1 MNINN
6 EEIDIK
12 ENSIFKLSIN
22 VLSILL
28 QDHSSNK
35 NIIFATDTYA
45 EKGYKFHD
53 EITIDKITGYNGQ
66 IIKPRIKKS
75 KIEQEKRIKE
85 KAEVFTPSWICN
97 SQNNLVDNAWFNKEN
112 IFNVENGMS
121 WKTKK
126 GKILFPTDS
135 NKTWY
140 DYVNSVRME
149 VSCGEAPY
157 LVSRYD
163 TTTGDIL
170 NVDNRIG
177 MLDRKIRVINENVN
191 EEKEWYSWVIKAYKS
206 IFGYEWQGDSLL
218 IARENI
224 LYSFIDYYNFKF
236 KKNPNKDQLMEIATI
251 ISWNIFQM
259 DGIKYVI
266 PNSCHLEK
274 QVFQLN
280 LFDDEKSIEEE
291 CIGCK
296 KGNNKLHNGI
306 YCRIM
311 NWNTNRKIKFISLLK

>member
-85 KAEVFTPSWICN
+85 KAEVFTPSWVCN
-97 SQNNLVDNAWFNKEN
+97 NQNNLCDDLWLGYKGAFNTETK
-112 IFNVENGMS
+112 NG
-121 WKTKK
+121 WKTSKN
-126 GKILFPTDS
+126 KIQFI
-135 NKTWY
+135 NKTWEE
-140 DYVNSVRME
+140 YVSSLRME
-149 VSCGEAPY
+149 ITCGEAPY

-163 TTTGDIL
+163 TTTSEVLDV
-170 NVDNRIG
+170 NNRIG
-177 MLDRKIRVINENVN
+177 LLDRKIRVINENVSN
-191 EEKEWYSWVIKAYKS
+191 ESEWYEFVAKAYKS
-206 IFGYEWQGDSLL
+206 IYGYEWQGDSLL
-218 IARENI
+218 IARENL
-224 LYSFIDYYNFKF
+224 LYSFIDYYNYKF
-236 KKNPNKDQLMEIATI
+236 KKDPNIEQLSEIANI

-259 DGIKYVI
+259 DGLKGVI
-266 PNSCHLEK
+266 PNSCNNQK
-274 QVFQLN
+274 VVVN
-280 LFDDEKSIEEE
+280 TLFGEEIVNTKCE
-291 CIGCK
+291 GCV
-296 KGNNKLHNGI
+296 NNKLNKHNGI
-306 YCRIM
+306 YVYVM
-311 NWNTNRKIKFISLLK
+311 DWNTNRKRKFINLINSREV